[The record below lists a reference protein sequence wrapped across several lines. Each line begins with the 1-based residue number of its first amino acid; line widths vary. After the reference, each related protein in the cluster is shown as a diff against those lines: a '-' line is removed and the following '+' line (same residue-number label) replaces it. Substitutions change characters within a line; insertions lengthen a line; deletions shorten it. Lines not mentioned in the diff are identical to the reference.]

1 MKQFIQILNHR
12 IRLSTIKRYKEKG
25 DDTIMIYYNTSPSRP
40 DWEMY
45 HFPDEESRD
54 AKLKE
59 IDDLLL

>member
-1 MKQFIQILNHR
+1 
-12 IRLSTIKRYKEKG
+12 
-25 DDTIMIYYNTSPSRP
+25 MIYYNTSPSRP

-45 HFPDEESRD
+45 HFPNEESRD